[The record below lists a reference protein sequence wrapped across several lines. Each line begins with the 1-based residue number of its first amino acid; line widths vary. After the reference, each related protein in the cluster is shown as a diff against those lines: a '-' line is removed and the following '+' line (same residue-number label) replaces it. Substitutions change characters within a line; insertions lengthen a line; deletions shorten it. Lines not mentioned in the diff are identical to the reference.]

1 MGRYDGCDSTKIGLE
16 PMNRKSVVLQRFEML
31 EEWFK
36 ANDNAWATK
45 LEMAPV
51 VGSLDKLSPV
61 ISLYGVNL
69 RRYKPKS
76 NGAAYGGMLPHYY
89 SLANLPAKPTDTLP
103 LVASTDRKGSET
115 SVRDGDTRRTPA
127 KPQRRADVK
136 TTSSQE
142 TNGFCAS
149 PHRVDHWALTHTPHV
164 HQMPA
169 AIADQVAS
177 MVAVHLAA
185 GNRELA
191 HATIDRYW
199 DEHINQH
206 LKPLT
211 AQEIYDQP
219 IGELGIPLRELNCL
233 ESIGIV
239 FCHQLLVENGDSLI
253 RKIANFGPASAN
265 VVLTAIMRW
274 KSMWEAAKER
284 EAS

>member
-1 MGRYDGCDSTKIGLE
+1 MGTYDGCDSTRIGLE

-51 VGSLDKLSPV
+51 VGGLDKLGPV
-61 ISLYGVNL
+61 LSLYGVNL
-69 RRYKPKS
+69 RRFKLKPP
-76 NGAAYGGMLPHYY
+76 GRTYGGALPHWY
-89 SLANLPAKPTDTLP
+89 SLQNLPAKPTDTIP
-103 LVASTDRKGSET
+103 LVASPDRK
-115 SVRDGDTRRTPA
+115 VRDGETRRTPA

-136 TTSSQE
+136 SESFYEPRGTVLT
-142 TNGFCAS
+142 A
-149 PHRVDHWALTHTPHV
+149 PRVDHWALTHAEHKD
-164 HQMPA
+164 QMPA

-185 GNRELA
+185 GNREKA
-191 HATIDRYW
+191 HSVIDQYW
-199 DEHINQH
+199 EEHINRH
-206 LKPLT
+206 LKVLT

-219 IGELGIPLRELNCL
+219 TGELGIPVRELNRL

-239 FCHQLLVENGDSLI
+239 FCHQLLVETGDSLI
-253 RKIANFGPASAN
+253 RKIHMFGPESAN

-274 KSMWEAAKER
+274 KALWEAAKER
-284 EAS
+284 ESQ